1 MWVVKG
7 FLIVITL
14 CLRVVAE
21 GEGDRLDLPEL
32 TTIELG
38 HDAFSYDVKDEDNS
52 SLIMTSGGIGRSECV
67 DLPKLDEIK
76 TAGDSFTY
84 SFKYV
89 NRVIL
94 EGLLS
99 IAL

>member
-1 MWVVKG
+1 M
-7 FLIVITL
+7 L
-14 CLRVVAE
+14 CLRVVTE
-21 GEGDRLDLPEL
+21 GEGDRVDLPEL

-38 HDAFSYDVKDEDNS
+38 HDAFSYEVKDEDNS
-52 SLIMTSGGIGRSECV
+52 SLIMKSDGIEGSECV
-67 DLPKLDEIK
+67 DLPKLDTIE